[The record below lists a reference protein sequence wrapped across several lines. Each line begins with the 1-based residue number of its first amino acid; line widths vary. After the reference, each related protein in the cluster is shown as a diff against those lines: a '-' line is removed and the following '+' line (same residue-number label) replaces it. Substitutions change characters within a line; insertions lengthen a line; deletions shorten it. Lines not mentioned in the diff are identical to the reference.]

1 MAPPRV
7 PCSTPPMRRCTMPS
21 VSPEVGSTRR
31 SRSTPPPLFKPG
43 VEPLYTLTRRTL
55 RFFTLALFTALLAL
69 AGCQTA
75 PPKGLSAAQIA
86 VLKQQGFELTDEGW
100 AFGLSGKVLFGSDV
114 ESLNSQST
122 EIVQRIGKALLGVGI
137 ERVRV
142 DGHTDASGKETY
154 NQQLSLRRAKSVRN
168 VLTAVGMKE
177 ENIKLQ
183 GLGSTEPV
191 ASNDTAAGRTENRRV
206 SIVVIAD

>member
-1 MAPPRV
+1 M
-7 PCSTPPMRRCTMPS
+7 
-21 VSPEVGSTRR
+21 G
-31 SRSTPPPLFKPG
+31 
-43 VEPLYTLTRRTL
+43 
-55 RFFTLALFTALLAL
+55 LLAL
-69 AGCQTA
+69 TGCQTA
-75 PPKGLSAAQIA
+75 PQKGLTPAQIA

-191 ASNDTAAGRTENRRV
+191 ASNDTTVGRTENRRV